1 MESVIKQQNQ
11 QRLEN
16 IIEEIRNL
24 ERELE
29 KVPKNKIAAV
39 EKAKSENDVD
49 EDLIGVYYKVF
60 NLTTK

>member
-1 MESVIKQQNQ
+1 M
-11 QRLEN
+11 EN